1 MCKVLFISLYGI
13 NLLCYTF
20 VRKYGE
26 NMSKIVIALG
36 GNALGNSQEEQLKLL
51 EGVSK
56 IIVSLVKDGNRI
68 VLTHGN
74 GPQVGQ
80 IFLAMDYSANGEVK
94 TPSMPFPE
102 CGSMSQGYIG
112 YQMQQCIQDELERE
126 GIKKDCATLI
136 TQVLVDPEDSAFDNP
151 TKPIG
156 KFYSKEEADVIS
168 KDKGYVFVEDA
179 GRGYRRVVPSP
190 IPKDIIEKNVIRQ
203 LVDND
208 NIVICAGGGGI
219 PVIKTD
225 RIKLLE
231 GVEAVIDKDRTASL
245 LAKELDADILL
256 ILTAIDKVFINFGKD
271 NQEALDEISVDEA
284 LEYIRGEEFAKG
296 SMLPKIEACI
306 DFVKEDSSKKAIIG
320 SLEKAYDAIKGISGT
335 IIKK

>member
-1 MCKVLFISLYGI
+1 
-13 NLLCYTF
+13 
-20 VRKYGE
+20 
-26 NMSKIVIALG
+26 MSKIVIALG
-36 GNALGNSQEEQLKLL
+36 GNALGNSQEEQLRLL
-51 EGVSK
+51 EGVAK
-56 IIVSLVKDGNRI
+56 IIVSLVKDGNKI

-80 IFLAMDYSANGEVK
+80 IFLAMDYSSHGEVK

-156 KFYSKEEADVIS
+156 KFYSKEEAEEIS
-168 KDKGYVFVEDA
+168 KEKGYVFVEDA

-190 IPKDIIEKNVIRQ
+190 IPKDIIEKKVIKQ

-231 GVEAVIDKDRTASL
+231 GVEAVIDKDRTAAL
-245 LAKELDADILL
+245 LARELDADILL
-256 ILTAIDKVFINFGKD
+256 ILTAVDKVFINYNKD
-271 NQEALDEISVDEA
+271 NQTALDEMSIDEA
-284 LEYIRGEEFAKG
+284 KKYIEKGEFAKG
-296 SMLPKIEACI
+296 SMLPKIEACLE
-306 DFVKEDSSKKAIIG
+306 FVDENSSKKAIIG
-320 SLEKAYDAIKGISGT
+320 SLEKAHEAINGISGT
-335 IIKK
+335 IIK